1 MGVTPQM
8 SGKTVLIAGATG
20 GIGGTGGIGRAA
32 AIGLASMGL
41 RESTFALPLALI
53 HPSAGNVPSRKP
65 DKKVQELAHLG
76 DTLLL
81 PGEYAVVVTWE
92 EAPREGVGSLPT
104 LLLNHGSLPL
114 SIPCLPLGERKETQ
128 VTDSDDP
135 RTGGWRF
142 FLWWMLAFLGF
153 PLGGLLAFVL
163 VGSVEG
169 AVSGA
174 LGGALVGAVI
184 GAAQWLVLRRY
195 LRVGPEWIL
204 FTALGVAIG
213 DGLGALLTG
222 AGTGLGALLIT
233 GLATGVAV
241 GLLQWGLALRNRL
254 LLGSLWPL
262 VVAIAWPVGWTVT
275 WAAGIDVERGYYVF
289 GASGALVFA
298 ALTGLAMLL
307 MLRGRTR

>member
-1 MGVTPQM
+1 M
-8 SGKTVLIAGATG
+8 SD
-20 GIGGTGGIGRAA
+20 
-32 AIGLASMGL
+32 
-41 RESTFALPLALI
+41 
-53 HPSAGNVPSRKP
+53 SA
-65 DKKVQELAHLG
+65 
-76 DTLLL
+76 
-81 PGEYAVVVTWE
+81 
-92 EAPREGVGSLPT
+92 
-104 LLLNHGSLPL
+104 
-114 SIPCLPLGERKETQ
+114 
-128 VTDSDDP
+128 DP
-135 RTGGWRF
+135 RAGGWRF

-153 PLGGLLAFVL
+153 PLGGELALIV
-163 VGSVEG
+163 VGPVEG

-174 LGGALVGAVI
+174 LGGALAGAVI

-204 FTALGVAIG
+204 ATALGVAIG
-213 DGLGALLTG
+213 DALGALLTS

-241 GLLQWGLALRNRL
+241 GLLQWGLVLRGRVL
-254 LLGSLWPL
+254 LASLWPP